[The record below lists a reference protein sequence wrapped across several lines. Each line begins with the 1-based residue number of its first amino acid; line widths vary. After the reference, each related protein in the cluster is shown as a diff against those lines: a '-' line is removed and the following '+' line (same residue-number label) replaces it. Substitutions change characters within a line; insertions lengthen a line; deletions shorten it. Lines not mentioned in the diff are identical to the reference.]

1 MKSKKKIIREIY
13 WHDAN
18 YPDENNWLS
27 KKDILKNVGELIIHL
42 KTQKQEDSYG
52 DKVLAFEG
60 TLKNLKEF
68 KQKIKEGK

>member
-27 KKDILKNVGELIIHL
+27 KKDVLKNVDELMI
-42 KTQKQEDSYG
+42 EDI
-52 DKVLAFEG
+52 DIEDI
-60 TLKNLKEF
+60 KEF